1 MKTREKHGIGSGRKP
16 IRPLIKKAAMM
27 IAQGVPVSRAMK
39 KIGYAKS
46 SLSHPEMLT
55 AKPEFV
61 VDLKAAREK
70 VAEFCAAHDVT
81 INRWV
86 KKVSDGV
93 EAKLS
98 MKMKVGVGMG
108 AFEKMV
114 ESNVPDHEAQVKWWD
129 RGAMLLGI
137 EKEKDPEDGK
147 VQPVNIALFVKI
159 IEDARKS
166 RGLPV

>member
-1 MKTREKHGIGSGRKP
+1 MKRREKDGIGSGRKP
-16 IRPLIKKAAMM
+16 IRPLIRKAAMM
-27 IAQGVPVSRAMK
+27 VAQGAPVSQAMK
-39 KIGYAKS
+39 TIGYAKS
-46 SLSHPEMLT
+46 TLSHPEKLT

-70 VAEFCAAHDVT
+70 VAEFCVAHNVT
-81 INRWV
+81 IDRWV

-93 EAKLS
+93 SAKLPVKIKR
-98 MKMKVGVGMG
+98 MAGEVLI
-108 AFEKMV
+108 
-114 ESNVPDHEAQVKWWD
+114 ESDVPDHEAQVKWWD

-137 EKEKDPEDGK
+137 EKEMDPEDGK